1 MNKIMKRLL
10 LILGLSL
17 TFVACEKN
25 DEYDELGQLDEI
37 VYTSRSENF
46 SVSSGFVKLSQE
58 SWRVDREKGGTITI
72 ETDDAAFVEAMSTL
86 VGIDGVGA
94 NYNDEIKRF
103 FRRVAPL
110 YIIKYEDIKKI
121 KVYEAF
127 GCKVVRDGYRK
138 FTITVEPNCGS
149 DSDYYY
155 NDIEIAFAKI
165 CNSKEYGPIS
175 NLGCAHFYIFLR

>member
-1 MNKIMKRLL
+1 MKKILFFMFAALA
-10 LILGLSL
+10 
-17 TFVACEKN
+17 FVACEKN
-25 DEYDELGQLDEI
+25 DEYDELGELDMI
-37 VYTSRSENF
+37 GNISRSGNF
-46 SVSSGFVKLSQE
+46 SSSTGFVKLSQY

-110 YIIKYEDIKKI
+110 YLIKYEDIKKQS
-121 KVYEAF
+121 VYEAF

-155 NDIEIAFAKI
+155 NDIEIAFSKI
-165 CNSKEYGPIS
+165 WDSKEYGPIS
-175 NLGCAHFYIFLR
+175 IVGGIPFDIYLR

>member
-1 MNKIMKRLL
+1 MRKILFVMVAA
-10 LILGLSL
+10 L
-17 TFVACEKN
+17 TLVACEKD
-25 DEYDELGQLDEI
+25 DEYDELGELDI
-37 VYTSRSENF
+37 IGNINRSGNF
-46 SVSSGFVKLSQE
+46 SSSTGFVTLSQY

-72 ETDDAAFVEAMSTL
+72 ETDDAAFVEAMETL

>member
-1 MNKIMKRLL
+1 MVAA
-10 LILGLSL
+10 L

-25 DEYDELGQLDEI
+25 DEYDELGELDI
-37 VYTSRSENF
+37 IGNINRSGNF
-46 SVSSGFVKLSQE
+46 SSSTKFVKLSQYT
-58 SWRVDREKGGTITI
+58 WRVDREKGGTITI

-110 YIIKYEDIKKI
+110 YLIKYEDIKKQS
-121 KVYEAF
+121 VYEAF

-155 NDIEIAFAKI
+155 NDIEIAFSKI
-165 CNSKEYGPIS
+165 WDSKEYGPIS
-175 NLGCAHFYIFLR
+175 VMGGIPFYIYLR